1 MTNAEL
7 KQVASRIKAKRKS
20 LNYTQEAFSE
30 KIGIALSTYT
40 KIENGFQAPSLNTLI
55 AISKELDVSMDFI
68 LFGYEKALISEKEK
82 RVLELLQTFNTYDI
96 KNLISLL
103 ETFL

>member
-1 MTNAEL
+1 MNNIEL
-7 KQVASRIKAKRKS
+7 KELALRIKAKRKS
-20 LNYTQEAFSE
+20 FNYTQEAFSE

-40 KIENGFQAPSLNTLI
+40 KIENGFQSPSLNTLI
-55 AISKELDVSMDFI
+55 AISKELNTSIDFL
-68 LFGYEKALISEKEK
+68 LFGYEKSLISEKEK
-82 RVLELLQTFNTYDI
+82 CVLNLLQTFNTDDI

>member
-1 MTNAEL
+1 MTKTEL
-7 KQVASRIKAKRKS
+7 KETGLRIKNKRKS
-20 LNYTQEAFSE
+20 LNYTQETFSE

-55 AISKELDVSMDFI
+55 AISKELDISIDFL
-68 LFGYEKALISEKEK
+68 LFGYEKSSISEKEK
-82 RVLELLQTFNTYDI
+82 RALNLLQTFNPNDI
-96 KNLISLL
+96 KKYILLL